1 MDMWTVLLDVLILLL
16 TAIVLGSLFERL
28 KQSAILGY
36 LIAGTLLGPNALNLM
51 ENHVEVAAIAEL
63 GVALLLFTIGLEFS
77 WSRLRSIGWM
87 ALGGGTLQ
95 VLATGTLSTWICTCL
110 GLGWRPALAVG
121 AMIALSSTACVLR
134 LLVNRAELD
143 SVYGRNTLGILLLQ
157 DIAVVPLVIIVT
169 VLDDKGSAAQIGW
182 EIGRAV
188 AMALLLVGSL
198 YLMLNFLV
206 PRLLSAKEAAR
217 DRELPALLAIVTAV
231 GAAWVSHKLGLSPVL
246 GAFVAGILLA
256 ESPFATQIRADVAP
270 LRTLFVTLFFSSIGM
285 LSNPA
290 WALEHWPAVA
300 AVVAAIVFGKTLM
313 TSVVACLFRSSVGHA
328 VATGIC
334 LAQVGEFSFVL
345 AGIAQHGKLIDSN
358 LFELI
363 ITATIVTLFLTPYLV
378 SLAPRLSRA
387 VGRLTSR
394 GPRELQPSSGTPLDC
409 GTKLSGH
416 IVIVG
421 FGPAG
426 QGAANDLIREQEAP
440 VVVVELNSGSA
451 AKAQA
456 TGFRTYIGDA
466 TRAEVLEKLN
476 LEAARIV
483 VVTPPDPTTVRQ
495 IIEQVHSF
503 SPETSIIARSRYH
516 MYRSSLTLAGAHTV
530 VDEEEEVGLRIAF
543 EVRRLLQANGSET
556 RPANDGELVE
566 RTSDTL
572 GP

>member
-1 MDMWTVLLDVLILLL
+1 MDLWTVLLDVLILLL

-51 ENHVEVAAIAEL
+51 ENHLEVATIAEL

-95 VLATGTLSTWICTCL
+95 VIATGALSIWVCTFFE
-110 GLGWRPALAVG
+110 LGWRPALAVG

-134 LLVNRAELD
+134 LLVNRTELD

-157 DIAVVPLVIIVT
+157 DVAVVPLVIVVT
-169 VLDDKGSAAQIGW
+169 VLGGEGSSAQIGW

-188 AMALLLVGSL
+188 GMAVLLVGSL
-198 YLMLNFLV
+198 YLLLNYLV
-206 PRLLSAKEAAR
+206 PRLLRAKEAAR
-217 DRELPALLAIVTAV
+217 NRELPVLLAMVTAV

-256 ESPFATQIRADVAP
+256 ESPYATQIRADVAP

-285 LSNPA
+285 FSNPA
-290 WALEHWPAVA
+290 WAVEHWPTVA
-300 AVVAAIVFGKTLM
+300 AVVAAIVLGKTLM
-313 TSVVACLFRSSVGHA
+313 TSVVACLFRSSLGHA

-345 AGIAQHGKLIDSN
+345 AGIAQQGKLIDSH

-387 VGRLTSR
+387 VGRLRGR
-394 GPRELQPSSGTPLDC
+394 GPRELQPSNGASHDRGAELND
-409 GTKLSGH
+409 H

-426 QGAANDLIREQEAP
+426 QGAANELIREQEAP
-440 VVVVELNSGSA
+440 VVVVELSSRSA

-466 TRAEVLEKLN
+466 TRSEILEKLN

-483 VVTPPDPTTVRQ
+483 VVTTPDPTTVRQ
-495 IIEQVHSF
+495 IIEQAHSF
-503 SPETSIIARSRYH
+503 SPETPIIARARYNI
-516 MYRSSLTLAGAHTV
+516 YRSSLTLAGAHTV
-530 VDEEEEVGLRIAF
+530 VDEEEEVGLRIAS
-543 EVRRLLQANGSET
+543 EVRRIFEADLSET
-556 RPANDGELVE
+556 GSTNDGTEA
-566 RTSDTL
+566 D
-572 GP
+572 G

>member
-1 MDMWTVLLDVLILLL
+1 MDTWSVILDVLILLL

-51 ENHVEVAAIAEL
+51 ANHEEVAAIAEL

-77 WSRLRSIGWM
+77 WSRLRSIGRM

-95 VLATGTLSTWICTCL
+95 VLLTGALSTWVCTFF
-110 GLGWRPALAVG
+110 GLEWRPALAVG

-134 LLVNRAELD
+134 ILVNRTELD

-157 DIAVVPLVIIVT
+157 DVAVVPLVIVVT
-169 VLDDKGSAAQIGW
+169 VLGGKGSGARIGW

-188 AMALLLVGSL
+188 GMAALLVGAL
-198 YLMLNFLV
+198 YLLLNFLV
-206 PRLLSAKEAAR
+206 PRLLRAKEAAR
-217 DRELPALLAIVTAV
+217 NRELPILLAIVTAV

-290 WALEHWPAVA
+290 WALENWPTVV
-300 AVVAAIVFGKTLM
+300 AVVAAIVFGKTLVA
-313 TSVVACLFRSSVGHA
+313 SVVARLFRSSPGHA

-363 ITATIVTLFLTPYLV
+363 ITATIVTLFLTPYLI
-378 SLAPRLSRA
+378 SLAPHLSRA
-387 VGRLTSR
+387 VGRLTAR
-394 GPRELQPSSGTPLDC
+394 GPRELHPSRETSLDRDA
-409 GTKLSGH
+409 KLNGH

-426 QGAANDLIREQEAP
+426 QGAAEVLIREQEAP

-456 TGFRTYIGDA
+456 NGFRTYIGDA

-476 LEAARIV
+476 LEAAGIV

-503 SPETSIIARSRYH
+503 SPETSIIARARYH
-516 MYRSSLTLAGAHTV
+516 MYRSSLTLAGAHAV

-543 EVRRLLQANGSET
+543 EVRRILQRGNSGT
-556 RPANDGELVE
+556 GE
-566 RTSDTL
+566 
-572 GP
+572 